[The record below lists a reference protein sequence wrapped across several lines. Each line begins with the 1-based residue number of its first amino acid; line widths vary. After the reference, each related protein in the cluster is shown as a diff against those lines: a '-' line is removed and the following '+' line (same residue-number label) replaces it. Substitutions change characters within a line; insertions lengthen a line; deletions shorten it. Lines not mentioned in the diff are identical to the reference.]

1 MRRDT
6 ATFRMSV
13 LWNLNRKRGTLK
25 LKRNF
30 RGLGLYVVIFLIIIL
45 GWYSFASR
53 GIGTNTCTQA
63 EFEQALEDDKINSI
77 VIKQNEEV
85 PTGTVTILL
94 KDGTREL
101 MNVSDV
107 GVIQE
112 TLKEADFDNYTLKD
126 VPGENWIV
134 QILPTL
140 LMAGILIFFIMS
152 MNAQAGGGGNSKMM
166 NFGKNRATLTMGEN
180 VKVRFK
186 DVAGLNEEKEELE
199 GMVDFLKDP
208 GKYTKLGARIP
219 KGVLLVGPPGTGKTL
234 IAKAVAGEAGV
245 PFFSISG
252 SDFVEMFVGVG
263 ASRVRDLF
271 EQAKKNAPS
280 IVFID
285 EIDAV
290 GRRRGAGLGGGHDE
304 REQTLNQLLV
314 EMDGFGINES
324 VIIIAA
330 TNRADILDPALLR
343 PGRFDRQ
350 VYVGRPDVK
359 GREAI
364 LRVHAKGKPMA
375 SEVDLKVV
383 AQTTAGF
390 TGADLANLLNEAALL
405 TARDGKKKIDME
417 EIQKALIKIG
427 VGTEKKTRV
436 ISEKEKYITAYHE
449 GGHAILFEVLS
460 ELDPVHS
467 ISIIPTG
474 MAGGYTMPLPGE
486 DRMYMTKMMMEQ
498 EIISL
503 LGGRAAEELVI
514 KDITTG
520 ASNDIERATSMAR
533 DMVTKYGMS
542 ELLGPIQFGGDNDE
556 VFIGRDWGHARNY
569 GEGVAATID
578 QEVNRIVTDAYREA
592 KRLLQENMEMLHATA
607 KLLVEKEKVTGDE
620 FRSLFDQKVRNEVL
634 GIANEA
640 EQPTETAENREE
652 N

>member
-1 MRRDT
+1 MNKYLKPIGIY
-6 ATFRMSV
+6 V
-13 LWNLNRKRGTLK
+13 LI
-25 LKRNF
+25 F
-30 RGLGLYVVIFLIIIL
+30 VVILAALAYTGPQIL
-45 GWYSFASR
+45 PQRNDAAQEEYVYSDLLKELDENNVASVEVSR
-53 GIGTNTCTQA
+53 RTEVGDYGTA
-63 EFEQALEDDKINSI
+63 EA
-77 VIKQNEEV
+77 
-85 PTGTVTILL
+85 TL
-94 KDGTREL
+94 KDGSVIRVDVPSISVLQQVLDEKALT
-101 MNVSDV
+101 NDVKIDV
-107 GVIQE
+107 GDLQRESMLSQV
-112 TLKEADFDNYTLKD
+112 
-126 VPGENWIV
+126 VPSLIMMIV
-134 QILPTL
+134 MIIIFILL
-140 LMAGILIFFIMS
+140 FNRM
-152 MNAQAGGGGNSKMM
+152 QGGGGKMN
-166 NFGKNRATLTMGEN
+166 NFGKSKAKMSVDGESN
-180 VKVRFK
+180 VTF
-186 DVAGLNEEKEELE
+186 DNMAGCDEEKGELEELVE
-199 GMVDFLKDP
+199 FLKAP
-208 GKYTKLGARIP
+208 KKFTELGARIP

-234 IAKAVAGEAGV
+234 LAKAVAGEAGV

-520 ASNDIERATSMAR
+520 ASNDIERATTMAR